1 MSNSKTGFGNWAAM
15 ASQGTMLAI
24 ESQQV
29 IALRL
34 AKMAMGEPGAQRE
47 AERMVTEKLHAMTDS
62 AHMMFTAAIG
72 GAADLGAEKII
83 KRYRSTVRANRKR
96 LSK

>member
-1 MSNSKTGFGNWAAM
+1 
-15 ASQGTMLAI
+15 
-24 ESQQV
+24 
-29 IALRL
+29 
-34 AKMAMGEPGAQRE
+34 
-47 AERMVTEKLHAMTDS
+47 
-62 AHMMFTAAIG
+62 MMFTAAIG